1 MHLRQALLEGCAM
14 AIISGKF
21 GGSENITGTLGD
33 DTIFPYTGFDLIDG
47 GAGLDTVSAAFS
59 RANVAFTKRNGLTTM
74 DLVSGASTAN
84 TQWRLKNVERVSF
97 DDGGV
102 ALDLLATQAAGK
114 AALLIGAAA
123 GAATLKDQ
131 LITGAVIRY
140 FDSGATLL
148 DGANALV
155 GSGIIAG
162 FAGGSDNTAF
172 VNLLYRN
179 LFDTAPSAETTA
191 QLTAL
196 LDSNAYTQ
204 ASLLASAAA
213 LQLNQDHIHLV
224 GLQTTGLY
232 FF

>member
-1 MHLRQALLEGCAM
+1 M

-21 GGSENITGTLGD
+21 GGSENITGTSGD

-59 RANVAFTKRNGLTTM
+59 RGNVAFIKRNGLSVM
-74 DLVSGASTAN
+74 ELVSGASSSN
-84 TQWRLKNVERVSF
+84 TEWRLKNVERLSF
-97 DDGGV
+97 EDGSV
-102 ALDLLATQAAGK
+102 ALDLTPTQSAGK

-155 GSGIIAG
+155 SSGIIAG
-162 FAGGSDNTAF
+162 FAGGSDNAAF

-179 LFDTAPSAETTA
+179 LFDAVPSAETTS

-196 LDSNAYTQ
+196 LDSNTYTQ
-204 ASLLASAAA
+204 ASLLAAAA
-213 LQLNQDHIHLV
+213 ELQLNQDHIKLV
-224 GLQTTGLY
+224 GLQTSGLY
-232 FF
+232 FL